1 MDKYIRCIN
10 LGSGNKC
17 RKHCIIKYIYLNFW
31 FVLFTITIQQRKCFW
46 SIIIIIIIIITLVLE
61 AATHPIEAFKFY
73 SSFKRP
79 SRKLSLNLLLFIFVS
94 VWFAIFVR
102 KYQDTKCL
110 WFFFWIR
117 FCYHFVLFSFRF
129 ILLFCFCSIVKF
141 VLKDIKESLA
151 LVCVRCVCECGC
163 VCVGGR
169 ACVPSRVQ
177 VILVSLWVC
186 LARLMQNDITLME
199 GELKLK
205 HGGDWQRSRRW
216 RSVQTAHKMAT
227 HLQSLPLVFMCVCM
241 WEWSATHLRVYI
253 HLVQFPFCSIQF
265 VNISISILRARLHF
279 IAQHLVYN

>member
-1 MDKYIRCIN
+1 MAREIN
-10 LGSGNKC
+10 VVSIVLLN
-17 RKHCIIKYIYLNFW
+17 IYLNFW
-31 FVLFTITIQQRKCFW
+31 FVLFTITKYNNENVFDLLLLLLLLYYAGAGGGNSPNRGIW
-46 SIIIIIIIIITLVLE
+46 N
-61 AATHPIEAFKFY
+61 EAFKFY

-110 WFFFWIR
+110 WFFFLDF
-117 FCYHFVLFSFRF
+117 FCYHFVLFSFSIRF
-129 ILLFCFCSIVKF
+129 VFFFFCSIVKF

-151 LVCVRCVCECGC
+151 LVCVRCVC
-163 VCVGGR
+163 VGGQ

-227 HLQSLPLVFMCVCM
+227 HLQSLPLVYLCVWLCPCV
-241 WEWSATHLRVYI
+241 RVIGDTFTCI
-253 HLVQFPFCSIQF
+253 HSFSSVSFLFNSI
-265 VNISISILRARLHF
+265 R
-279 IAQHLVYN
+279 